1 MSRLVA
7 LGINHD
13 TAPVAL
19 RERVAFAEDALPDA
33 LRAIRALP
41 GVEEAALLSTC
52 NRTEIYALTE
62 NGGARLVD
70 WLAAYPQDSAGNLRD
85 YLYLHEDDRAVRHL
99 FRVATGL
106 DSQVLGEP
114 QILGQVRQAWAAA
127 RGCGALGNRLDRLFQ
142 QAFVT
147 AKRARTDTRIGA
159 NPVSVAS
166 AAVRLAEESFARPAD
181 CTILLIGAGETIEL
195 TALHLVQAKAK
206 RLLFAN
212 RTLAHAQ
219 ELASRHG
226 GVALPLSELER
237 HLGEAD
243 IVFSATAS
251 REPILSKPQVA
262 AAQRNRRGQ
271 RINKPMLLMDLAVPR
286 DIAPDVADLRDIFL
300 YGVDDLQRV
309 IEENRRNRR
318 EAADAAEAIVELQVA
333 RYQEVLAASA
343 HHGHLK
349 RLRAHGD
356 AAREESLHKAR
367 QMLAAGQDP
376 AEVLQALAHTLT
388 NRLLHAPTAAL
399 RDAALNGD
407 TDVLRAAERLF
418 PQAPAHSALADA
430 VSHAIEAYGTGD
442 DAFDSGADERRHFED
457 PTHERRA
464 SDDRAPAPHAH
475 LRHERDDADPAP

>member
-1 MSRLVA
+1 MTRLVA
-7 LGINHD
+7 LGINHQ

-19 RERVAFAEDALPDA
+19 RERVAFADDTLPAALNA
-33 LRAIRALP
+33 MRALP
-41 GVEEAALLSTC
+41 GVEEVALLSTC
-52 NRTEIYALTE
+52 NRTEVYALTDDHGE
-62 NGGARLVD
+62 RLIQ
-70 WLAAYPQDSAGNLRD
+70 WLASYPQDGTDSLRD
-85 YLYLHEDDRAVRHL
+85 YLYLHEDDGAVRHL

-114 QILGQVRQAWAAA
+114 QILGQVKQAWSAA
-127 RGCGALGNRLDRLFQ
+127 RGAGALGHRLDRLFQ

-166 AAVRLAEESFARPAD
+166 AAVRLAEESFAHPSD

-195 TALHLVQAKAK
+195 TALHLAQANAK

-226 GVALPLSELER
+226 GVALPLTELDR

-251 REPILSKPQVA
+251 REPILHKPQVA
-262 AAQRNRRGQ
+262 AAQRGRRH
-271 RINKPMLLMDLAVPR
+271 RPMLLMDLAVPR
-286 DIAPDVADLRDIFL
+286 DIAPDVADLRDVFL

-309 IEENRRNRR
+309 IDENRRNRR
-318 EAADAAEAIVELQVA
+318 EAADAAEAIIDLQVA
-333 RYQEVLAASA
+333 RYHEVLAASA
-343 HHGHLK
+343 HHGTLK
-349 RLRAHGD
+349 RVRAHGD
-356 AAREESLHKAR
+356 AARDETLRKAR
-367 QMLAAGQDP
+367 QALAAGQDP
-376 AEVLQALAHTLT
+376 ADVLQQLAHTLT

-407 TDVLRAAERLF
+407 HDVLRAAERMF
-418 PQAPAHSALADA
+418 PHTPLADA
-430 VSHAIEAYGTGD
+430 VDRQLHPEHAAE
-442 DAFDSGADERRHFED
+442 DS
-457 PTHERRA
+457 P
-464 SDDRAPAPHAH
+464 
-475 LRHERDDADPAP
+475 RDDADPAP